1 MQAQLLEMKELLS
14 VWYLVVLDNKIF
26 VTALVI
32 AVWVCFSLLYSIRSY
47 FLKKQIKSFERKGN
61 ELKEQLNSAEKTIKS
76 NEVTLATAEQQME
89 EEQQAT
95 VNVNEKI
102 SERHQQVVEKIR
114 EVARNF
120 DLSEQLVG
128 ASDSISNETIWQQQ
142 DNMIA
147 QLTEKL
153 TAEKNGTSAL
163 EAAHK
168 DEVSK
173 ISASNSSVEMVK
185 EGLEVLTKQVENS
198 ALEQGNQQELL
209 KSELQAQ
216 LIESLASNQAELVEL
231 ISKLTL
237 PEGVNQVTE
246 ELKPE
251 PVIIDAVTPP
261 PVELKVEEIAQEDI
275 VVKEE
280 IIEAKPEPV
289 PAPAPLEMSAPAIE
303 PVTKI
308 DIPTVPTIERTLEKV
323 VENIEPKPTVAP
335 APPAEVTDEIQVVPP
350 LKAEKPKVVK
360 KQEEGNKA
368 KKILGFT
375 RSLFSTKGM
384 KKMPKQIIPSA
395 EEAKQPEEISA
406 TAEPEGSDHIRDREE
421 PVKLKNSDYDSGT
434 KIDIKGKL
442 RGLLGKKKK

>member
-1 MQAQLLEMKELLS
+1 MQAQLLEIKELLS

-26 VTALVI
+26 VAALVV

-47 FLKKQIKSFERKGN
+47 SLKKQIKSSERKSN
-61 ELKEQLNSAEKTIKS
+61 ELKEQLNSAEQTIKS

-89 EEQQAT
+89 EEQQLA
-95 VNVNEKI
+95 VDINKNI

-128 ASDSISNETIWQQQ
+128 SSDSIANDIIWQQQ
-142 DNMIA
+142 DNMVA

-153 TAEKNGTSAL
+153 TVEKNATSAL
-163 EAAHK
+163 QAAHK
-168 DEVSK
+168 DEVSR
-173 ISASNSSVEMVK
+173 IAASNSSVEIVK
-185 EGLEVLTKQVENS
+185 EGLEALTKQVESS
-198 ALEQGNQQELL
+198 ALEQGKQQEHL
-209 KSELQAQ
+209 KSELQTQ
-216 LIESLASNQAELVEL
+216 LIDSLAKNQAELVEL

-237 PEGVNQVTE
+237 PESVNKVTE

-251 PVIIDAVTPP
+251 PAIIEVVTA
-261 PVELKVEEIAQEDI
+261 PVELKVQEIAQEE
-275 VVKEE
+275 K
-280 IIEAKPEPV
+280 IEPTPTPV

-303 PVTKI
+303 TVTKI
-308 DIPTVPTIERTLEKV
+308 DIPTVPTIEKTPEKV
-323 VENIEPKPTVAP
+323 VENIEPKPIVAP
-335 APPAEVTDEIQVVPP
+335 APPAEVADEIHTVPP
-350 LKAEKPKVVK
+350 LKTEKPKVVK
-360 KQEEGNKA
+360 KQAEGNKA

-384 KKMPKQIIPSA
+384 KKMPKQMNPSA
-395 EEAKQPEEISA
+395 EVVKQPEEISTA
-406 TAEPEGSDHIRDREE
+406 TKPEISEHTRDREE
-421 PVKLKNSDYDSGT
+421 PIKLKNSDYESGT